1 MQLLL
6 ETYHDSPTNKRK
18 NAHGKTK
25 QHKQNDNLDSLNLF
39 SVHYN
44 FVLDVRQSYVL
55 FLMRG
60 ASLITPFLRKPR
72 NKKYIYIFFK
82 QPFINE
88 PQSYFD
94 IVKHGNKP
102 VVLQQ
107 RSPPAPISDD
117 LNTKKNKQTHK

>member
-72 NKKYIYIFFK
+72 NKKYIYMYIFFFK

-107 RSPPAPISDD
+107 RSPPPQYQMI
-117 LNTKKNKQTHK
+117 